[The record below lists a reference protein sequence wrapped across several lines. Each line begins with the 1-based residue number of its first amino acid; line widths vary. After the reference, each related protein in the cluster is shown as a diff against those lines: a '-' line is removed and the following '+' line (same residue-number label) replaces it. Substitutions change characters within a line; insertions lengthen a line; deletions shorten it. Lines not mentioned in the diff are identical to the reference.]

1 MVRKLAWM
9 FAVVQIPADPS
20 RHRVAVWR
28 ELRRAGAV
36 VVSQGTWALPDV
48 DPARAALQRASEL
61 ATAGGGTVAVFAV
74 RALDE
79 ASAGFVERAYRS
91 AREDEWNEFEAD
103 CGKFEAEIAK
113 EIARE
118 KLTFAE
124 LEEEEQS
131 LDRLRR
137 WYRDLKRR
145 DVLALPAAERASERL
160 ATCSRAL
167 DGYAELVYRA
177 NRSDASA

>member
-1 MVRKLAWM
+1 MDRELTWV
-9 FAVVQIPADPS
+9 FAVVQVPSEPS

-48 DPARAALQRASEL
+48 DATRSALRRASEL
-61 ATAGGGTVAVFAV
+61 AAEGGGTVAVFAV
-74 RALDE
+74 HAQDE
-79 ASAGFVERAYRS
+79 SAARLVEHAYRE
-91 AREDEWNEFEAD
+91 ARADEWREFDAD

-113 EIARE
+113 EIANQ

-137 WYRDLKRR
+137 WFRDLRRR
-145 DVLALPAAERASERL
+145 DALGLPDAERSSERL
-160 ATCSRAL
+160 AACSRAL
-167 DGYAELVYRA
+167 DDYADLVYRA
-177 NRSDASA
+177 NRSGGPA